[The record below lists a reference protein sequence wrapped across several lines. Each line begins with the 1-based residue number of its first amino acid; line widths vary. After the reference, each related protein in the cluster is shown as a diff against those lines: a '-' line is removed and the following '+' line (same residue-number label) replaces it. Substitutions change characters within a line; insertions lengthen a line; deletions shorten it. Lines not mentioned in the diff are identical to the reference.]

1 MRAIGIL
8 AIAVLGVA
16 TRLAAQSP
24 PNFIFILV
32 DDLGWTDVGF
42 MGSDFYETPNI
53 DALAASGVRFTN
65 AYAATT
71 VCSPTRASILT
82 GKYPARLRLTDW
94 IHGHVRPW
102 ARLRPPDW
110 THRLLPAETTLAE
123 VLANAGYDTISIGKW
138 HLGRDRP
145 EAHGFDI
152 NIAGDDRGQPPSYFA
167 PYEIPSI
174 EEGRDGEY
182 LTDRLTDEALEL
194 IEEHR
199 KRRFVL
205 YLSYYTMHT
214 PIEPKADK
222 LAKFEAKTPGANH
235 RNPGYASMIES
246 LDEGVGR
253 ILGLLERLDLDD
265 ETVVIFTGDNGGLTL
280 ELSDWGPVT
289 SNAPLREGKGSS
301 YEGGV
306 RVPLTIRWPN
316 VTEPGRVAD
325 EEQNLPERQ
334 PRKVRVVQSH
344 AVYAGMVEA
353 MDKAVGK
360 VLDKIDELGL
370 ADNTAVVFMS
380 DNGGVSTS
388 EGWPTSN
395 LPLRGAKGWL
405 YEGGIREPLLIRW
418 PGVTKPGS
426 TCSVPVISTDFYPTI
441 AEIAGIRSAPTQ
453 DIDGES
459 LVPLLRGDDTLDR
472 DALYWHYPHY
482 HPGGATP
489 YGAIRRGDLKLIE
502 FYEHDHVELY
512 NLRDDPGETRDLAD
526 TQPDV
531 AKVLRQAL
539 RRWRGDVGAQMPT
552 PNPAFDP
559 TRATTFTQ

>member
-325 EEQNLPERQ
+325 E
-334 PRKVRVVQSH
+334 
-344 AVYAGMVEA
+344 
-353 MDKAVGK
+353 
-360 VLDKIDELGL
+360 
-370 ADNTAVVFMS
+370 
-380 DNGGVSTS
+380 
-388 EGWPTSN
+388 
-395 LPLRGAKGWL
+395 
-405 YEGGIREPLLIRW
+405 
-418 PGVTKPGS
+418 
-426 TCSVPVISTDFYPTI
+426 PVISTDFYPTI

-502 FYEHDHVELY
+502 FYEDDHVELY